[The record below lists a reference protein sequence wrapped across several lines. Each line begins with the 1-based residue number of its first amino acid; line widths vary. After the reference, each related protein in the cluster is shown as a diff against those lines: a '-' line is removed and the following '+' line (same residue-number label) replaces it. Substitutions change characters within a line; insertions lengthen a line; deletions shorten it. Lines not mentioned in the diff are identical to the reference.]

1 MKKYIKTK
9 YLILFAFFLFVPQV
23 KANTIKNID
32 MDVYIDENGDASVT
46 ETWKTNSNEGTEIYK
61 GYIINSSSS
70 ISNFTVSDDLGR
82 NYEFL
87 SDWDTSGSFSDKAYK
102 NGINY
107 TEDGIELCWG
117 ISQYGNRTY
126 TLKYN
131 ISELVK
137 QYTDNQGIYFNFLDL
152 NQTVNNVKI
161 TIHSD
166 EPFSLNNAKIWGFG
180 NNGKTRFKNG
190 NIVLTAKNLT
200 GSQYMVG
207 LVRFEHNMFNISN
220 ITSKSFDDVY
230 DSAMSDAEDIEK
242 PFGIKNI
249 FPLLVVFIIF
259 NPIIWVVILMVFINK
274 FNKKSEKLTTFLL
287 GSRKQSG
294 DLDFGLGG
302 NAITEDVN
310 YYREI
315 PCNKDLERAYWVCLK
330 YSVIP
335 EEKVKQGII
344 GAILL
349 KWIKNGYIT
358 VLKTEKGILSF
369 KDNNYAIDFTKMIN
383 ADNEIENSLLKIL
396 ITAAGPNRILEAKEF
411 KQWSKKNYSE
421 VRSWFNSIDDQ
432 VELNLE
438 REGLITLTQETTQG
452 MFGTSKTITIKNVN
466 PKLKEEAA
474 QLKGLKK
481 FLLDFSIMP
490 EREYFEVKT
499 WEEYL
504 IFAQLMGIADKVA
517 EQFSKIYPNFNQESL
532 LNSDFTTLAVIN
544 MADLGY
550 TGMVQGY
557 EIANSRSSG
566 DHDYSGSSR
575 SSGSGGS
582 SYSSG
587 GSSAEGSSGGGFR

>member
-9 YLILFAFFLFVPQV
+9 YLILFTFFLFIPQV
-23 KANTIKNID
+23 KANSIKNID
-32 MDVYIDENGDASVT
+32 MDVFVEKNGDASVT
-46 ETWKTNSNEGTEIYK
+46 ETWKTTSNEGTEIYR
-61 GYIINSSSS
+61 GYATKSYS

-87 SDWDTSGSFSDKAYK
+87 SDWDISGSFSDKAYK

-107 TEDGIELCWG
+107 NDDGIELCWG

-131 ISELVK
+131 ISNLVK
-137 QYTDNQGIYFNFLDL
+137 QYTDNQGIYFNFLSSIKAVDS
-152 NQTVNNVKI
+152 VKI

-166 EPFSLNNAKIWGFG
+166 EPFSLDNAKIWDFG
-180 NNGKTRFKNG
+180 NNGEINFKDG
-190 NIVLTAKNLT
+190 KIVLTAKNLT
-200 GSQYMVG
+200 ESQYIVG
-207 LVRFEHNMFNISN
+207 LVRFEHNIFDISN
-220 ITSKSFDDVY
+220 ITSESFDDVY
-230 DSAMSDAEDIEK
+230 DSAMSDVKDIEK
-242 PFGIKNI
+242 PFEIKDI
-249 FPLLVVFIIF
+249 FLLLVAAIFF
-259 NPIIWVVILMVFINK
+259 NPILWIVLLMIFINK
-274 FNKKSEKLTTFLL
+274 FNKKSEKLTEFIL
-287 GSRKQSG
+287 GSRKRSG
-294 DLDFGLGG
+294 DLDFGLDG
-302 NAITEDVN
+302 NVLPEDVN

-315 PCNKDLERAYWVCLK
+315 PSNKDLERAYWVCLK

-358 VLKTEKGILSF
+358 VLKMEKGILSF
-369 KDNNYAIDFTKMIN
+369 KDNNYAIDLTKITN
-383 ADNEIENSLLKIL
+383 VDNEIENGLLKIL
-396 ITAAGPNRILEAKEF
+396 ITAVGPNKILEAKEF
-411 KQWSKKNYSE
+411 KKWSKKNYSE
-421 VRSWFNSIDDQ
+421 VSSWFSSIDDQ

-438 REGLITLTQETTQG
+438 KEGLITLTQETTQG
-452 MFGTSKTITIKNVN
+452 MFGTSKNITIKNVN

-532 LNSDFTTLAVIN
+532 LNSDFATLAVIN

-557 EIANSRSSG
+557 EIANSRSSE

>member
-1 MKKYIKTK
+1 MKEYNKAK
-9 YLILFAFFLFVPQV
+9 YLILFTFFLFIPQV
-23 KANTIKNID
+23 KANSIKNID
-32 MDVYIDENGDASVT
+32 MDVFVEKNGDASVT
-46 ETWKTNSNEGTEIYK
+46 ETWKTTSNEGTEIYR
-61 GYIINSSSS
+61 GYATKSYS

-87 SDWDTSGSFSDKAYK
+87 SDWDISGSFSDKAYK

-107 TEDGIELCWG
+107 NDDGIELCWG

-131 ISELVK
+131 ISNLVK
-137 QYTDNQGIYFNFLDL
+137 QYTDNQGIYFNFLSSIKAVDS
-152 NQTVNNVKI
+152 VKI

-166 EPFSLNNAKIWGFG
+166 EPFSLDNAKIWDFG
-180 NNGKTRFKNG
+180 NNGEINFKDG
-190 NIVLTAKNLT
+190 KIVLTAKNLT
-200 GSQYMVG
+200 ESQYIVG
-207 LVRFEHNMFNISN
+207 LVRFEHNIFNISN
-220 ITSKSFDDVY
+220 ITSESFDDVY
-230 DSAMSDAEDIEK
+230 DSAMSDVKDIEK
-242 PFGIKNI
+242 PFEIKDI
-249 FPLLVVFIIF
+249 FLLLVAAIFF
-259 NPIIWVVILMVFINK
+259 NPILWIVLLMIFINK
-274 FNKKSEKLTTFLL
+274 FNKKSEKLTEFIL
-287 GSRKQSG
+287 GSRKRSG
-294 DLDFGLGG
+294 DLDFGLDG
-302 NAITEDVN
+302 NVLPEDVN

-315 PCNKDLERAYWVCLK
+315 PSNKDLERAYWVCLK
-330 YSVIP
+330 YFVIP

-358 VLKTEKGILSF
+358 VLKMEKGILSF
-369 KDNNYAIDFTKMIN
+369 KDNNYAIDLTKITN
-383 ADNEIENSLLKIL
+383 VDNEIENGLLKIL
-396 ITAAGPNRILEAKEF
+396 ITAAGPNKILEAKEF
-411 KQWSKKNYSE
+411 KKWSKKNYSE
-421 VRSWFNSIDDQ
+421 VSSWFSSIDDQ

-438 REGLITLTQETTQG
+438 KEGLITLTQETTQG
-452 MFGTSKTITIKNVN
+452 MFGTSKNITIKNVN

-532 LNSDFTTLAVIN
+532 LNSDFATLAVIN

-557 EIANSRSSG
+557 EIANSRSSE

>member
-9 YLILFAFFLFVPQV
+9 YLILFTFFLFIPQV
-23 KANTIKNID
+23 KANSIKNID
-32 MDVYIDENGDASVT
+32 MDVFVEKNGDASVT
-46 ETWKTNSNEGTEIYK
+46 ETWKTTSNEGTEIYR
-61 GYIINSSSS
+61 GYATKSYS

-87 SDWDTSGSFSDKAYK
+87 SDWDISGSFSDKAYK

-107 TEDGIELCWG
+107 NDDGIELCWG

-131 ISELVK
+131 ISNLVK
-137 QYTDNQGIYFNFLDL
+137 QYTDNQGIYFNFLSSIKAVDS
-152 NQTVNNVKI
+152 VKI

-166 EPFSLNNAKIWGFG
+166 EPFSLDNAKIWDFG
-180 NNGKTRFKNG
+180 NNGEINFKDG
-190 NIVLTAKNLT
+190 KIVLTAKNLT
-200 GSQYMVG
+200 ESQYIVG
-207 LVRFEHNMFNISN
+207 LVRFEHNIFNISN
-220 ITSKSFDDVY
+220 ITSESFDDVY
-230 DSAMSDAEDIEK
+230 DSAMSDVKDIEK
-242 PFGIKNI
+242 PFEIKDI
-249 FPLLVVFIIF
+249 FLLLVAAIFF
-259 NPIIWVVILMVFINK
+259 NPILWIVLLMIFINK
-274 FNKKSEKLTTFLL
+274 FNKKSEKLTEFIL
-287 GSRKQSG
+287 GSRKRSG
-294 DLDFGLGG
+294 DLDFGLDG
-302 NAITEDVN
+302 NVLPEDVN

-315 PCNKDLERAYWVCLK
+315 PSNKDLERAYWVCLK

-349 KWIKNGYIT
+349 KWIKNCYIT
-358 VLKTEKGILSF
+358 VLKMEKGILSF
-369 KDNNYAIDFTKMIN
+369 KDNNYAIDLTKITN
-383 ADNEIENSLLKIL
+383 VDNEIENGLLKIL
-396 ITAAGPNRILEAKEF
+396 ITAAGPNKILEAKEF
-411 KQWSKKNYSE
+411 KKWSKKNYSE
-421 VRSWFNSIDDQ
+421 VSSWFSSIDDQ

-438 REGLITLTQETTQG
+438 KEGLITLTQETTQG
-452 MFGTSKTITIKNVN
+452 MFGTSKNITIKNVN
-466 PKLKEEAA
+466 PKLKEEAI

-532 LNSDFTTLAVIN
+532 LNSDFATLAVIN

-557 EIANSRSSG
+557 EIANSRSSE

>member
-9 YLILFAFFLFVPQV
+9 YLILFTFFLFIPQV
-23 KANTIKNID
+23 KANSIKNID
-32 MDVYIDENGDASVT
+32 MDVFVEKNGDASVT
-46 ETWKTNSNEGTEIYK
+46 ETWKTTSNEGTEIYR
-61 GYIINSSSS
+61 GYATKSYS

-87 SDWDTSGSFSDKAYK
+87 SDWDISGSFSDKAYK

-107 TEDGIELCWG
+107 NDDGIELCWG

-131 ISELVK
+131 ISNLVK
-137 QYTDNQGIYFNFLDL
+137 QYTDNQGIYFNFLSSIKAVDS
-152 NQTVNNVKI
+152 VKI

-166 EPFSLNNAKIWGFG
+166 EPFSLDNAKIWDFG
-180 NNGKTRFKNG
+180 NNGEINFKDG
-190 NIVLTAKNLT
+190 KIVLTAKNLT
-200 GSQYMVG
+200 ESQYIVG
-207 LVRFEHNMFNISN
+207 LVRFEHNIFNISN
-220 ITSKSFDDVY
+220 ITSESFDDVY
-230 DSAMSDAEDIEK
+230 DSAMSDVKDIEK
-242 PFGIKNI
+242 PFEIKDI
-249 FPLLVVFIIF
+249 FLLLVAAIFF
-259 NPIIWVVILMVFINK
+259 NPILWIVLLMIFINK
-274 FNKKSEKLTTFLL
+274 FNKKSEKLTEFIL
-287 GSRKQSG
+287 GSRKRSG
-294 DLDFGLGG
+294 DLDFGLDG
-302 NAITEDVN
+302 NVLPEDVN

-315 PCNKDLERAYWVCLK
+315 PSNKDLERAYWVCLK

-358 VLKTEKGILSF
+358 VLKMEKGILSF
-369 KDNNYAIDFTKMIN
+369 KDNNYAIDLTKITN
-383 ADNEIENSLLKIL
+383 VDNEIENGLLKIL
-396 ITAAGPNRILEAKEF
+396 ITAAGPNKILEAKEF
-411 KQWSKKNYSE
+411 KKWSKKNYSE
-421 VRSWFNSIDDQ
+421 VSSWFSSIDDQ

-438 REGLITLTQETTQG
+438 KEGLITLTQETTQG
-452 MFGTSKTITIKNVN
+452 MFGTSKNITIKNVN
-466 PKLKEEAA
+466 PKLKEEAI

-504 IFAQLMGIADKVA
+504 ILAQLMGIADKVA

-532 LNSDFTTLAVIN
+532 LNSDFATLAVIN

-557 EIANSRSSG
+557 EIANSRSSE

>member
-9 YLILFAFFLFVPQV
+9 YLILFTFFLFIPQV
-23 KANTIKNID
+23 KANSIKNID
-32 MDVYIDENGDASVT
+32 MDVFVEKNGDASVT
-46 ETWKTNSNEGTEIYK
+46 ETWKTTSNEGTEIYR
-61 GYIINSSSS
+61 GYATKSYS

-87 SDWDTSGSFSDKAYK
+87 SDWDISGSFSDKAYK

-107 TEDGIELCWG
+107 NDDGIELCWG

-131 ISELVK
+131 ISNLVK
-137 QYTDNQGIYFNFLDL
+137 QYTDNQGIYFNFLSSIKAVDS
-152 NQTVNNVKI
+152 VKI

-166 EPFSLNNAKIWGFG
+166 EPFSLDNAKIWDFG
-180 NNGKTRFKNG
+180 NNGEINFKDG
-190 NIVLTAKNLT
+190 KIVLTAKNLT
-200 GSQYMVG
+200 ESQYIVG
-207 LVRFEHNMFNISN
+207 LVRFEHNIFDISN
-220 ITSKSFDDVY
+220 ITSESFDDVY
-230 DSAMSDAEDIEK
+230 DSAMSDVKDIEK
-242 PFGIKNI
+242 PFEIKDI
-249 FPLLVVFIIF
+249 FLLLVAAIFF
-259 NPIIWVVILMVFINK
+259 NPILWIVLLMIFINK
-274 FNKKSEKLTTFLL
+274 FNKKSEKLTEFIL

-294 DLDFGLGG
+294 DLDFGLDG
-302 NAITEDVN
+302 NVLPEDVN

-315 PCNKDLERAYWVCLK
+315 PSNKDLERAYWVCLK

-358 VLKTEKGILSF
+358 VLKMEKGILSF
-369 KDNNYAIDFTKMIN
+369 KDNNYAIDLTKITN
-383 ADNEIENSLLKIL
+383 VDNEIENGLLKIL
-396 ITAAGPNRILEAKEF
+396 ITAAGPNKILEAKEF
-411 KQWSKKNYSE
+411 KKWSKKNYSE
-421 VRSWFNSIDDQ
+421 VSSWFSSIDDQ

-438 REGLITLTQETTQG
+438 KEGLITLTQETTQG
-452 MFGTSKTITIKNVN
+452 MFGTSKNITIKNVN

-532 LNSDFTTLAVIN
+532 LNSDFATLAVIN

-557 EIANSRSSG
+557 EIANSRSSE

>member
-1 MKKYIKTK
+1 MKEYNKAK
-9 YLILFAFFLFVPQV
+9 YLILFTFFLFIPQV
-23 KANTIKNID
+23 KANSIKNIN
-32 MDVYIDENGDASVT
+32 MDVFVEKNGDASVT
-46 ETWKTNSNEGTEIYK
+46 ETWKTTSNEGTEIYR
-61 GYIINSSSS
+61 GYAAKSYS

-87 SDWDTSGSFSDKAYK
+87 SDWDISGSFSDKAYK

-107 TEDGIELCWG
+107 NDDGIELCWG

-131 ISELVK
+131 ISNLVK
-137 QYTDNQGIYFNFLDL
+137 QYTDNQGIYFNFLSSIKAVDS
-152 NQTVNNVKI
+152 VKI

-166 EPFSLNNAKIWGFG
+166 EPFSLDNAKIWDFG
-180 NNGKTRFKNG
+180 NNGEINFKDG
-190 NIVLTAKNLT
+190 KIVLTAKNLT
-200 GSQYMVG
+200 ESQYIVG
-207 LVRFEHNMFNISN
+207 LVRFEHNIFNISN
-220 ITSKSFDDVY
+220 ITSESFDDVY
-230 DSAMSDAEDIEK
+230 DSAMSDVKDIEK
-242 PFGIKNI
+242 PFEIKDI
-249 FPLLVVFIIF
+249 FLLLVAAIFF
-259 NPIIWVVILMVFINK
+259 NPILWIVLLMIFINK
-274 FNKKSEKLTTFLL
+274 FNKKSEKLTEFIL
-287 GSRKQSG
+287 GSRKRSG
-294 DLDFGLGG
+294 DLDFGLDG
-302 NAITEDVN
+302 NVLPEDVN

-315 PCNKDLERAYWVCLK
+315 PSNKDLERAYWVCLK

-358 VLKTEKGILSF
+358 VLKMEKGILSF
-369 KDNNYAIDFTKMIN
+369 KDNNYAIDLTKITN
-383 ADNEIENSLLKIL
+383 VDNEIENGLLKIL
-396 ITAAGPNRILEAKEF
+396 ITAAGPNKILEAKEF
-411 KQWSKKNYSE
+411 KKWSKKNYSE
-421 VRSWFNSIDDQ
+421 VSSWFSSIDDQ

-438 REGLITLTQETTQG
+438 KEGLITLTQETTQG
-452 MFGTSKTITIKNVN
+452 MFGTSKNITIKNVN

-544 MADLGY
+544 MADFGY
-550 TGMVQGY
+550 AGMVRGY
-557 EIANSRSSG
+557 EIANSRSSE

>member
-1 MKKYIKTK
+1 MKEYNKAK
-9 YLILFAFFLFVPQV
+9 YLILFTFFLFIPQV
-23 KANTIKNID
+23 KANSIKNID
-32 MDVYIDENGDASVT
+32 MDVFVEKNGDASVT
-46 ETWKTNSNEGTEIYK
+46 ETWKTTSNEGTEIYR
-61 GYIINSSSS
+61 GYATKSYS

-87 SDWDTSGSFSDKAYK
+87 SDWDISGSFSDKAYK

-107 TEDGIELCWG
+107 NDDGIELCWG

-131 ISELVK
+131 ISNLVK
-137 QYTDNQGIYFNFLDL
+137 QYTDNQGIYFNFLSSIKAVDS
-152 NQTVNNVKI
+152 VKI

-166 EPFSLNNAKIWGFG
+166 EPFSLDNAKIWDFG
-180 NNGKTRFKNG
+180 NNGEINFKDG
-190 NIVLTAKNLT
+190 KIVLTAKNLT
-200 GSQYMVG
+200 ESQYIVG
-207 LVRFEHNMFNISN
+207 LVRFEHNIFNISN
-220 ITSKSFDDVY
+220 ITSESFDDVY
-230 DSAMSDAEDIEK
+230 DSAMSDVKDIEK
-242 PFGIKNI
+242 PFEIKDI
-249 FPLLVVFIIF
+249 FLLLVAAIFF
-259 NPIIWVVILMVFINK
+259 NPILWIVLLMIFINK
-274 FNKKSEKLTTFLL
+274 FNKKSEKLTEFIL
-287 GSRKQSG
+287 GSRKRSG
-294 DLDFGLGG
+294 DLDFGLDG
-302 NAITEDVN
+302 NVLPEDVN

-315 PCNKDLERAYWVCLK
+315 PSNKDLERAYWVCLK

-358 VLKTEKGILSF
+358 VLKMEKGILSF
-369 KDNNYAIDFTKMIN
+369 KDNNYAIDLTKITN
-383 ADNEIENSLLKIL
+383 VDNEIENGLLKIL
-396 ITAAGPNRILEAKEF
+396 ITAAGPNKILEAKEF
-411 KQWSKKNYSE
+411 KKWSKKNYSE
-421 VRSWFNSIDDQ
+421 VSSWFSSIDDQ

-438 REGLITLTQETTQG
+438 KEGLITLTQETTQG
-452 MFGTSKTITIKNVN
+452 MFGTSKNITIKNVN

-504 IFAQLMGIADKVA
+504 ILAQLMGIADKVA

-532 LNSDFTTLAVIN
+532 LNSDFATLAVIN

-557 EIANSRSSG
+557 EIANSRSSE

>member
-9 YLILFAFFLFVPQV
+9 YLILFTFFLFIPQV
-23 KANTIKNID
+23 KANSIKNID
-32 MDVYIDENGDASVT
+32 MDVFVEKNGDASVT
-46 ETWKTNSNEGTEIYK
+46 ETWKTTSNEGTEIYR
-61 GYIINSSSS
+61 GYATKSYS

-87 SDWDTSGSFSDKAYK
+87 SDWDISGSFSDKAYK

-107 TEDGIELCWG
+107 NDDGIELCWG

-131 ISELVK
+131 ISNLVK
-137 QYTDNQGIYFNFLDL
+137 QYTDNQGIYFNFLSSIKAVDS
-152 NQTVNNVKI
+152 VKI

-166 EPFSLNNAKIWGFG
+166 EPFSLDNAKIWDFG
-180 NNGKTRFKNG
+180 NNGEINFKDG
-190 NIVLTAKNLT
+190 KIVLTAKNLT
-200 GSQYMVG
+200 ESQYIVG
-207 LVRFEHNMFNISN
+207 LVRFEHNIFNISN
-220 ITSKSFDDVY
+220 ITSESFDDVY
-230 DSAMSDAEDIEK
+230 DSAMSDVKDIEK
-242 PFGIKNI
+242 PFEIKDI
-249 FPLLVVFIIF
+249 FLLLVAAIFF
-259 NPIIWVVILMVFINK
+259 NPILWIVLLMIFINK
-274 FNKKSEKLTTFLL
+274 FNKKSEKLTEFIL
-287 GSRKQSG
+287 GSRKRSG
-294 DLDFGLGG
+294 DLDFGLDG
-302 NAITEDVN
+302 NVLPEDVN

-315 PCNKDLERAYWVCLK
+315 PSNKDLERAYWVCLK
-330 YSVIP
+330 YSVIH

-358 VLKTEKGILSF
+358 VLKMEKGILSF
-369 KDNNYAIDFTKMIN
+369 KDNNYAIDLTKITN
-383 ADNEIENSLLKIL
+383 VDNEIENGLLKIL
-396 ITAAGPNRILEAKEF
+396 ITAAGPNKILEAKEF
-411 KQWSKKNYSE
+411 KKWSKKNYSE
-421 VRSWFNSIDDQ
+421 VSSWFSSIDDQ

-438 REGLITLTQETTQG
+438 KEGLITLTQETTQG
-452 MFGTSKTITIKNVN
+452 MFGTSKNITIKNVN
-466 PKLKEEAA
+466 PKLKEEAI

-504 IFAQLMGIADKVA
+504 ILAQLMGIADKVA

-532 LNSDFTTLAVIN
+532 LNSDFATSAAIN
-544 MADLGY
+544 IADFGY
-550 TGMVQGY
+550 AGMVRGY
-557 EIANSRSSG
+557 EIANSRSSE

>member
-9 YLILFAFFLFVPQV
+9 YLILFTFFLFIPQV
-23 KANTIKNID
+23 KANSIKNID
-32 MDVYIDENGDASVT
+32 MDVFVEKNGDASVT
-46 ETWKTNSNEGTEIYK
+46 ETWKTTSNEGTEIYR
-61 GYIINSSSS
+61 GYATKSYS

-87 SDWDTSGSFSDKAYK
+87 SDWDISGSFSDKAYK

-107 TEDGIELCWG
+107 NDDGIELCWG

-131 ISELVK
+131 ISNLVK
-137 QYTDNQGIYFNFLDL
+137 QYTDNQGIYFNFLSSIKAVDS
-152 NQTVNNVKI
+152 VKI

-166 EPFSLNNAKIWGFG
+166 EPFSLDNAKIWDFG
-180 NNGKTRFKNG
+180 NNGEINFKDG
-190 NIVLTAKNLT
+190 KIVLTAKNLT
-200 GSQYMVG
+200 ESQYIVG
-207 LVRFEHNMFNISN
+207 LVRFEHNIFNISN
-220 ITSKSFDDVY
+220 ITSESFDDVY
-230 DSAMSDAEDIEK
+230 DSAMSDVKDIEK
-242 PFGIKNI
+242 PFEIKDI
-249 FPLLVVFIIF
+249 FLLLVAAIFF
-259 NPIIWVVILMVFINK
+259 NPILWIVLLMIFINK
-274 FNKKSEKLTTFLL
+274 FNKKSEKLTEFIL
-287 GSRKQSG
+287 GSRKRSG
-294 DLDFGLGG
+294 DLDFGLDG
-302 NAITEDVN
+302 NVLPEDVN

-315 PCNKDLERAYWVCLK
+315 PSNKDLERAYWVCLK

-358 VLKTEKGILSF
+358 VLKMEKGILSF
-369 KDNNYAIDFTKMIN
+369 KDNNYAIDLTKITN
-383 ADNEIENSLLKIL
+383 VDNEIENGLLKIL
-396 ITAAGPNRILEAKEF
+396 ITAAGPNKILEAKEF
-411 KQWSKKNYSE
+411 KKWSKKNYSE
-421 VRSWFNSIDDQ
+421 VSSWFSSIDDQ

-438 REGLITLTQETTQG
+438 KEGLITLTQETTQG
-452 MFGTSKTITIKNVN
+452 MFGTSKNITIKNVN

-532 LNSDFTTLAVIN
+532 LNSDFATLAVIN

-557 EIANSRSSG
+557 EIANSRSSE

>member
-1 MKKYIKTK
+1 MKEYNKAK
-9 YLILFAFFLFVPQV
+9 YLILFTFFLFIPQV
-23 KANTIKNID
+23 KANSIKNIN
-32 MDVYIDENGDASVT
+32 MDVFVEKNGDASVT
-46 ETWKTNSNEGTEIYK
+46 ETWKTTSNEGTEIYR
-61 GYIINSSSS
+61 GYAAKSYS

-87 SDWDTSGSFSDKAYK
+87 SDWDISGSFSDKAYK

-107 TEDGIELCWG
+107 NDDGIELCWG

-131 ISELVK
+131 ISNLVK
-137 QYTDNQGIYFNFLDL
+137 QYTDNQGIYFNFLSSIKAVDS
-152 NQTVNNVKI
+152 VKI

-166 EPFSLNNAKIWGFG
+166 EPFSLDNAKIWDFG
-180 NNGKTRFKNG
+180 NNGEINFKDG
-190 NIVLTAKNLT
+190 KIVLTAKNLT
-200 GSQYMVG
+200 ESQYIVG
-207 LVRFEHNMFNISN
+207 LVRFEHNIFNISN
-220 ITSKSFDDVY
+220 ITSESFDDVY
-230 DSAMSDAEDIEK
+230 DSAMSDVKDIEK
-242 PFGIKNI
+242 PFEIKDI
-249 FPLLVVFIIF
+249 FLLLVAAIFF
-259 NPIIWVVILMVFINK
+259 NPILWIVLLMIFINK
-274 FNKKSEKLTTFLL
+274 FNKKSEKLTEFIL
-287 GSRKQSG
+287 GSRKRSG
-294 DLDFGLGG
+294 DLDFGLDG
-302 NAITEDVN
+302 NVLPEDVN

-315 PCNKDLERAYWVCLK
+315 PSNKDLERAYWVCLK

-358 VLKTEKGILSF
+358 VLKMEKGILSF
-369 KDNNYAIDFTKMIN
+369 KDNNYAIDLTKITN
-383 ADNEIENSLLKIL
+383 VDNEIENGLLKIL
-396 ITAAGPNRILEAKEF
+396 ITAAGPNKILEAKEF
-411 KQWSKKNYSE
+411 KKWSKKNYSE
-421 VRSWFNSIDDQ
+421 VSSWFSSIDDQ

-438 REGLITLTQETTQG
+438 KEGLITLTQETTQG
-452 MFGTSKTITIKNVN
+452 MFGTSKNITIKNVN

-532 LNSDFTTLAVIN
+532 LNSDFATLAVIN

-557 EIANSRSSG
+557 EIANSRSSE

>member
-1 MKKYIKTK
+1 MKEYIKTK
-9 YLILFAFFLFVPQV
+9 YLILFTFFLFIPQV
-23 KANTIKNID
+23 KANSIKNID
-32 MDVYIDENGDASVT
+32 MDVFVEKNGDASVT
-46 ETWKTNSNEGTEIYK
+46 ETWKTTSNEGTEIYR
-61 GYIINSSSS
+61 GYAAKSYS

-87 SDWDTSGSFSDKAYK
+87 SDWDTSGSFNDKAYK

-107 TEDGIELCWG
+107 TDDGIELCWG

-131 ISELVK
+131 ISNLVK
-137 QYTDNQGIYFNFLDL
+137 QYTDNQGIYFNFLSSIKAVDS
-152 NQTVNNVKI
+152 VKI

-166 EPFSLNNAKIWGFG
+166 EPFSLDNAKIWDFG
-180 NNGKTRFKNG
+180 NNGEINFKDG
-190 NIVLTAKNLT
+190 KIVLTAKNLT
-200 GSQYMVG
+200 ESQYIVG
-207 LVRFEHNMFNISN
+207 LVRFEHNIFDISN
-220 ITSKSFDDVY
+220 ITSESFDDVY
-230 DSAMSDAEDIEK
+230 DSAMSDVKDIEK
-242 PFGIKNI
+242 PFEIKDI
-249 FPLLVVFIIF
+249 FLLLVAAIFF
-259 NPIIWVVILMVFINK
+259 NPILWIVLLMIFINK
-274 FNKKSEKLTTFLL
+274 FNKKSEKLTEFIL
-287 GSRKQSG
+287 GSRKRSG
-294 DLDFGLGG
+294 DLDFGLDG
-302 NAITEDVN
+302 NVLPEDVN

-315 PCNKDLERAYWVCLK
+315 PSNKDLERAYWVCLK

-358 VLKTEKGILSF
+358 VLKMEKGILSF
-369 KDNNYAIDFTKMIN
+369 KDNNYAIDLTKITN
-383 ADNEIENSLLKIL
+383 VDNEIENGLLKIL
-396 ITAAGPNRILEAKEF
+396 ITAAGPNKILEAKEF
-411 KQWSKKNYSE
+411 KKWSKKNYSE
-421 VRSWFNSIDDQ
+421 VSSWFSSIDDQ

-438 REGLITLTQETTQG
+438 KEGLITLTQETTQG
-452 MFGTSKTITIKNVN
+452 MFGTSKNITIKNVN
-466 PKLKEEAA
+466 PKLKEEAI

-544 MADLGY
+544 MADFGY
-550 TGMVQGY
+550 AGMVRGY
-557 EIANSRSSG
+557 EIANSRSSE

>member
-9 YLILFAFFLFVPQV
+9 YLILFTFFLFIPQV
-23 KANTIKNID
+23 KANSIKNID
-32 MDVYIDENGDASVT
+32 MDVFVEKNGDASVT
-46 ETWKTNSNEGTEIYK
+46 ETWKTTSNEGTEIYR
-61 GYIINSSSS
+61 GYATKSYS

-87 SDWDTSGSFSDKAYK
+87 SDWDTFGSFSDKAYK

-107 TEDGIELCWG
+107 NDDGIELCWG

-131 ISELVK
+131 ISNLVK
-137 QYTDNQGIYFNFLDL
+137 QYTDNQGIYFNFLSSIKAVDS
-152 NQTVNNVKI
+152 VKI

-166 EPFSLNNAKIWGFG
+166 EPFSLDNAKIWDFG
-180 NNGKTRFKNG
+180 NNGEINFKDG
-190 NIVLTAKNLT
+190 KIVLTAKNLT
-200 GSQYMVG
+200 ESQYIVG
-207 LVRFEHNMFNISN
+207 LVRFEHNIFNISN
-220 ITSKSFDDVY
+220 ITSESFDDVY
-230 DSAMSDAEDIEK
+230 DSAMSDVKDIEK
-242 PFGIKNI
+242 PFEIKDI
-249 FPLLVVFIIF
+249 FLLLVAAIFF
-259 NPIIWVVILMVFINK
+259 NPILWIVLLMIFINK
-274 FNKKSEKLTTFLL
+274 FNKKSEKLTEFIL
-287 GSRKQSG
+287 GSRKRSG
-294 DLDFGLGG
+294 DLDFGLDG
-302 NAITEDVN
+302 NVLPEDVN

-315 PCNKDLERAYWVCLK
+315 PSNKDLERAYWVCLK

-358 VLKTEKGILSF
+358 VLKMEKGILSF
-369 KDNNYAIDFTKMIN
+369 KDNNYAIDLTKITN
-383 ADNEIENSLLKIL
+383 VDNEIENGLLKIL
-396 ITAAGPNRILEAKEF
+396 ITAAGPNKILEAKEF
-411 KQWSKKNYSE
+411 KKWSKKNYSE
-421 VRSWFNSIDDQ
+421 VSSWFSSIDDQ

-438 REGLITLTQETTQG
+438 KEGLITLTQETTQG
-452 MFGTSKTITIKNVN
+452 MFGTSKNITIKNVN

-504 IFAQLMGIADKVA
+504 ILAQLMGIADKVA
-517 EQFSKIYPNFNQESL
+517 EQFSKIYPNFNHESL

>member
-1 MKKYIKTK
+1 MKEYNKAK
-9 YLILFAFFLFVPQV
+9 YLILFTFFLFIPQV
-23 KANTIKNID
+23 KANSIKNID
-32 MDVYIDENGDASVT
+32 MDVFVEKNGDASVT
-46 ETWKTNSNEGTEIYK
+46 ETWKTTSNEGTEIYR
-61 GYIINSSSS
+61 GYATKSYS

-87 SDWDTSGSFSDKAYK
+87 SDWDISGSFSDKAYK

-107 TEDGIELCWG
+107 NDDGIELCWG

-131 ISELVK
+131 ISNLVK
-137 QYTDNQGIYFNFLDL
+137 QYTDNQGIYFNFLSSIKAVDS
-152 NQTVNNVKI
+152 VKI

-166 EPFSLNNAKIWGFG
+166 EPFSLDNAKIWDFG
-180 NNGKTRFKNG
+180 NNGEINFKDG
-190 NIVLTAKNLT
+190 KIVLTAKNLT
-200 GSQYMVG
+200 ESQYIVG
-207 LVRFEHNMFNISN
+207 LVRFEHNIFNISN
-220 ITSKSFDDVY
+220 ITSESFDDVY
-230 DSAMSDAEDIEK
+230 DSAMSDVKDIEK
-242 PFGIKNI
+242 PFEIKDI
-249 FPLLVVFIIF
+249 FLLLVAAIFF
-259 NPIIWVVILMVFINK
+259 NPILWIVLLMIFINK
-274 FNKKSEKLTTFLL
+274 FNKKSEKLTEFIL
-287 GSRKQSG
+287 GSRKRSG
-294 DLDFGLGG
+294 DLDFGLDG
-302 NAITEDVN
+302 NVLPEDVN

-315 PCNKDLERAYWVCLK
+315 PSNKDLERAYWVCLK

-358 VLKTEKGILSF
+358 VLKMEKGILSF
-369 KDNNYAIDFTKMIN
+369 KDNNYAIDLTKITN
-383 ADNEIENSLLKIL
+383 VDNEIENGLLKIL
-396 ITAAGPNRILEAKEF
+396 ITAAGPNKILEAKEF
-411 KQWSKKNYSE
+411 KKWSKKNYSE
-421 VRSWFNSIDDQ
+421 VSSWFSSIDDQ

-438 REGLITLTQETTQG
+438 KEGLITLTQETTQG
-452 MFGTSKTITIKNVN
+452 MFGTSKNITIKNVN

-532 LNSDFTTLAVIN
+532 LNSDFATLAVIN

-557 EIANSRSSG
+557 EIANSRSSE

>member
-1 MKKYIKTK
+1 MKEYNKAK
-9 YLILFAFFLFVPQV
+9 YLILFTFFLFIPQV
-23 KANTIKNID
+23 KANSIKNID
-32 MDVYIDENGDASVT
+32 MDVFVEKNGDASVT
-46 ETWKTNSNEGTEIYK
+46 ETWKTTSNEGTEIYR
-61 GYIINSSSS
+61 GYATKSYS

-87 SDWDTSGSFSDKAYK
+87 SDWDISGSFSDKAYK

-107 TEDGIELCWG
+107 NDDGIELCWG

-131 ISELVK
+131 ISNLVK
-137 QYTDNQGIYFNFLDL
+137 QYTDNQGIYFNFLSSIKAVDS
-152 NQTVNNVKI
+152 VKI

-166 EPFSLNNAKIWGFG
+166 EPFSLDNAKIWDFG
-180 NNGKTRFKNG
+180 NNGEINFKDG
-190 NIVLTAKNLT
+190 KIVLTAKNLT
-200 GSQYMVG
+200 ESQYIVG
-207 LVRFEHNMFNISN
+207 LVRFEHNIFNISN
-220 ITSKSFDDVY
+220 ITSESFDDVY
-230 DSAMSDAEDIEK
+230 DSAMSDVKDIEK
-242 PFGIKNI
+242 PFEIKDI
-249 FPLLVVFIIF
+249 FLLLVAAIFF
-259 NPIIWVVILMVFINK
+259 NPILWIVLLMIFINK
-274 FNKKSEKLTTFLL
+274 FNKKSEKLTEFIL
-287 GSRKQSG
+287 GSRKRSG
-294 DLDFGLGG
+294 DLDFGLDG
-302 NAITEDVN
+302 NVLPEDVN

-315 PCNKDLERAYWVCLK
+315 PSNKDLERAYWVCLK

-358 VLKTEKGILSF
+358 VLKMEKGILSF
-369 KDNNYAIDFTKMIN
+369 KDNNYAIDLTKITN

-396 ITAAGPNRILEAKEF
+396 ITASGPNRILEAKEF

-438 REGLITLTQETTQG
+438 KEGLITLTQETTQG
-452 MFGTSKTITIKNVN
+452 MFGTSKNITIKNVN

-544 MADLGY
+544 MADFGY

-557 EIANSRSSG
+557 EIANSRSSE

>member
-1 MKKYIKTK
+1 MKEYNKAK
-9 YLILFAFFLFVPQV
+9 YLILFTFFLFIPQV
-23 KANTIKNID
+23 KANSIKNID
-32 MDVYIDENGDASVT
+32 MDVFVDKNGDASVT
-46 ETWKTNSNEGTEIYK
+46 ETWKTTSNEGTEIYR
-61 GYIINSSSS
+61 GYATKSYS

-87 SDWDTSGSFSDKAYK
+87 SDWDISGSFSDKAYK

-107 TEDGIELCWG
+107 NDDGIELCWG

-131 ISELVK
+131 ISNLVK
-137 QYTDNQGIYFNFLDL
+137 QYTDNQGIYFNFLSSIKAVDS
-152 NQTVNNVKI
+152 VKI

-166 EPFSLNNAKIWGFG
+166 EPFSLDNAKIWDFG
-180 NNGKTRFKNG
+180 NNGEINFKDG
-190 NIVLTAKNLT
+190 KIVLTAKNLT
-200 GSQYMVG
+200 ESQYIVG
-207 LVRFEHNMFNISN
+207 LVRFEHNIFDISN
-220 ITSKSFDDVY
+220 ITSESFDDVY
-230 DSAMSDAEDIEK
+230 DSAMSDVKDIEK
-242 PFGIKNI
+242 PFEIKDI
-249 FPLLVVFIIF
+249 FLLLVAAIFF
-259 NPIIWVVILMVFINK
+259 NPILWIVLLMIFINK
-274 FNKKSEKLTTFLL
+274 FNKKSEKLTEFIL

-294 DLDFGLGG
+294 DLDFGLDG
-302 NAITEDVN
+302 NVLPEDVN

-315 PCNKDLERAYWVCLK
+315 PSNKDLERAYWVCLK

-358 VLKTEKGILSF
+358 VLKMEKGILSF
-369 KDNNYAIDFTKMIN
+369 KDNNYAIDLTKITN
-383 ADNEIENSLLKIL
+383 VDNEIENGLLKIL
-396 ITAAGPNRILEAKEF
+396 ITAAGPNKILEAKEF
-411 KQWSKKNYSE
+411 KKWSKKNYSE
-421 VRSWFNSIDDQ
+421 VSSWFSSIDDQ

-438 REGLITLTQETTQG
+438 KEGLITLTQETTQG
-452 MFGTSKTITIKNVN
+452 MFGTSKNITIKNVN
-466 PKLKEEAA
+466 PKLKEEAI

-532 LNSDFTTLAVIN
+532 LNSDFATLAVIN

-557 EIANSRSSG
+557 EIANSRSSE

>member
-9 YLILFAFFLFVPQV
+9 YLILFTFFLFIPQV
-23 KANTIKNID
+23 KANSIKNID
-32 MDVYIDENGDASVT
+32 MDVFVEKNGDASVT
-46 ETWKTNSNEGTEIYK
+46 ETWKATSNEGTEIYR
-61 GYIINSSSS
+61 GYATKSYS

-87 SDWDTSGSFSDKAYK
+87 SDWDISGSFSDKAYK

-107 TEDGIELCWG
+107 NDDGIELCWG

-131 ISELVK
+131 ISNLVK
-137 QYTDNQGIYFNFLDL
+137 QYTDNQGIYFNFLSSIKAVDS
-152 NQTVNNVKI
+152 VKI

-166 EPFSLNNAKIWGFG
+166 EPFSLDNAKIWDFG
-180 NNGKTRFKNG
+180 NNGEINFKDG
-190 NIVLTAKNLT
+190 KIVLTAKNLT
-200 GSQYMVG
+200 ESQYIVG
-207 LVRFEHNMFNISN
+207 LVRFEHNIFNISN
-220 ITSKSFDDVY
+220 ITSESFDDVY
-230 DSAMSDAEDIEK
+230 DSAMSDVKDIEK
-242 PFGIKNI
+242 PFEIKDI
-249 FPLLVVFIIF
+249 FLLLVAAIFF
-259 NPIIWVVILMVFINK
+259 NPILWIVLLMIFINK
-274 FNKKSEKLTTFLL
+274 FNKKSEKLTEFIL
-287 GSRKQSG
+287 GSRKRSG
-294 DLDFGLGG
+294 DLDFGLDG
-302 NAITEDVN
+302 NVLPEDVN

-315 PCNKDLERAYWVCLK
+315 PSNKDLERAYWVCLK

-358 VLKTEKGILSF
+358 VLKMEKGILSF
-369 KDNNYAIDFTKMIN
+369 KDNNYAIDLTKITN
-383 ADNEIENSLLKIL
+383 VDNEIENGLLKIL
-396 ITAAGPNRILEAKEF
+396 ITAAGPNKILEAKEF
-411 KQWSKKNYSE
+411 KKWSKKNYSE
-421 VRSWFNSIDDQ
+421 VSSWFSSIDDQ

-438 REGLITLTQETTQG
+438 KEGLITLTQETTQG
-452 MFGTSKTITIKNVN
+452 MFGTSKNITIKNVN
-466 PKLKEEAA
+466 PKLKEEAI

-504 IFAQLMGIADKVA
+504 ILAQLMGIADKVA

-532 LNSDFTTLAVIN
+532 LNSDFATSAAIN
-544 MADLGY
+544 IADFGY
-550 TGMVQGY
+550 AGMVRGY
-557 EIANSRSSG
+557 EIANSRSSE

>member
-9 YLILFAFFLFVPQV
+9 YLILFTFFLFIPQV
-23 KANTIKNID
+23 KANSIKNID
-32 MDVYIDENGDASVT
+32 MDVFVEKNGDASVT
-46 ETWKTNSNEGTEIYK
+46 ETWKTTSNEGTEIYR
-61 GYIINSSSS
+61 GYATKSYS

-87 SDWDTSGSFSDKAYK
+87 SDWDISGSFSDKAYK

-107 TEDGIELCWG
+107 NDDGIELCWG

-131 ISELVK
+131 ISNLVK
-137 QYTDNQGIYFNFLDL
+137 QYTDNQGIYFNFLSSIKAVDS
-152 NQTVNNVKI
+152 VKI

-166 EPFSLNNAKIWGFG
+166 EPFSLDNAKIWDFG
-180 NNGKTRFKNG
+180 NNGEINFKDG
-190 NIVLTAKNLT
+190 KIVLTAKNLT
-200 GSQYMVG
+200 ESQYIVG
-207 LVRFEHNMFNISN
+207 LVRFEHNIFDISN
-220 ITSKSFDDVY
+220 ITSESFDDVY
-230 DSAMSDAEDIEK
+230 DSAMSDVKDIEK
-242 PFGIKNI
+242 PFEIKDI
-249 FPLLVVFIIF
+249 FLLLVAAIFF
-259 NPIIWVVILMVFINK
+259 NPILWIVLLMIFINK
-274 FNKKSEKLTTFLL
+274 FNKKSEKLTEFIL
-287 GSRKQSG
+287 GSRKRSG
-294 DLDFGLGG
+294 DLDFGLDG
-302 NAITEDVN
+302 NVLPEDVN

-315 PCNKDLERAYWVCLK
+315 PSNKDLERAYWVCLK
-330 YSVIP
+330 YSAIP

-358 VLKTEKGILSF
+358 VLKMEKGILSF
-369 KDNNYAIDFTKMIN
+369 KDNNYAIDLTKITN
-383 ADNEIENSLLKIL
+383 VDNEIENGLLKIL
-396 ITAAGPNRILEAKEF
+396 ITAAGPNKILEAKEF
-411 KQWSKKNYSE
+411 KKWSKKNYSE
-421 VRSWFNSIDDQ
+421 VSSWFSSIDDQ

-438 REGLITLTQETTQG
+438 KEGLITLTQETTQG
-452 MFGTSKTITIKNVN
+452 MFGTSKNITIKNVN
-466 PKLKEEAA
+466 PKLKEEAI

-532 LNSDFTTLAVIN
+532 LNSDFATLAVIN

-557 EIANSRSSG
+557 EIANSRSSE

>member
-9 YLILFAFFLFVPQV
+9 YLILFTFFLFIPQV
-23 KANTIKNID
+23 KANSIKNID
-32 MDVYIDENGDASVT
+32 MDVFVEKNGDASVT
-46 ETWKTNSNEGTEIYK
+46 ETWKTTSNEGTEIYR
-61 GYIINSSSS
+61 GYATKSYS

-87 SDWDTSGSFSDKAYK
+87 SDWDISGSFSDKAYK

-107 TEDGIELCWG
+107 NDDGIELCWG

-131 ISELVK
+131 ISNLVK
-137 QYTDNQGIYFNFLDL
+137 QYTDNQGIYFNFLSSIKAVDS
-152 NQTVNNVKI
+152 VKI

-166 EPFSLNNAKIWGFG
+166 EPFSLDNAKIWDFG
-180 NNGKTRFKNG
+180 NNGEINFKDG
-190 NIVLTAKNLT
+190 KIVLTAKNLT
-200 GSQYMVG
+200 ESQYIVG
-207 LVRFEHNMFNISN
+207 LVRFEHNIFNISN
-220 ITSKSFDDVY
+220 ITSESFDDVY
-230 DSAMSDAEDIEK
+230 DSAMSDVKDIEK
-242 PFGIKNI
+242 PFEIKDI
-249 FPLLVVFIIF
+249 FLLLVAAIFF
-259 NPIIWVVILMVFINK
+259 NPILWIVLLMIFINK
-274 FNKKSEKLTTFLL
+274 FNKKSEKLTEFIL
-287 GSRKQSG
+287 GSRKRSG
-294 DLDFGLGG
+294 DLDFGLDG
-302 NAITEDVN
+302 NVLPEDVN

-315 PCNKDLERAYWVCLK
+315 PSNKDLERAYWVCLK

-358 VLKTEKGILSF
+358 VLKMEKGILSF
-369 KDNNYAIDFTKMIN
+369 KDNNYAIDLTKITN
-383 ADNEIENSLLKIL
+383 VDNEIENGLLKIL
-396 ITAAGPNRILEAKEF
+396 ITAAGPNKILEAKEF
-411 KQWSKKNYSE
+411 KKWSKKNYSE
-421 VRSWFNSIDDQ
+421 VSSWFSSIDDQ

-438 REGLITLTQETTQG
+438 KEGLITLTQETTQG
-452 MFGTSKTITIKNVN
+452 MFGTSKNITIKNVN
-466 PKLKEEAA
+466 PKLKEEAI

-532 LNSDFTTLAVIN
+532 LNSDFATLAVIN
-544 MADLGY
+544 MADFGY
-550 TGMVQGY
+550 AGMVQGY
-557 EIANSRSSG
+557 EIANSRSSE

>member
-9 YLILFAFFLFVPQV
+9 YLILFTFFLFIPQV
-23 KANTIKNID
+23 KANSIKNID
-32 MDVYIDENGDASVT
+32 MDVFVEKNGDASVT
-46 ETWKTNSNEGTEIYK
+46 ETWKTTSNEGTEIYR
-61 GYIINSSSS
+61 GYATKSYS

-87 SDWDTSGSFSDKAYK
+87 SDWDISGSFNDKAYK

-107 TEDGIELCWG
+107 TDDGIELCWG

-131 ISELVK
+131 ISNLVK
-137 QYTDNQGIYFNFLDL
+137 QYTDNQGIYFNFLSSIKAVDS
-152 NQTVNNVKI
+152 VKI

-166 EPFSLNNAKIWGFG
+166 EPFSLDNAKIWDFG
-180 NNGKTRFKNG
+180 NNGEINFKDG
-190 NIVLTAKNLT
+190 KIVLTAKNLT
-200 GSQYMVG
+200 ESQYIVG
-207 LVRFEHNMFNISN
+207 LVRFEHNIFNISN
-220 ITSKSFDDVY
+220 ITSESFDDVY
-230 DSAMSDAEDIEK
+230 DSAMSDVKDIEK
-242 PFGIKNI
+242 PFEIKDI
-249 FPLLVVFIIF
+249 FLLLVAAIFF
-259 NPIIWVVILMVFINK
+259 NPILWIVLLMIFINK
-274 FNKKSEKLTTFLL
+274 FNKKSEKLTEFIL
-287 GSRKQSG
+287 GSRKRSG
-294 DLDFGLGG
+294 DLDFGLDG
-302 NAITEDVN
+302 NVLPEDVN

-315 PCNKDLERAYWVCLK
+315 PSNKDLERAYWVCLK

-358 VLKTEKGILSF
+358 VLKMEKGILSF
-369 KDNNYAIDFTKMIN
+369 KDNNYAIDLTKITN
-383 ADNEIENSLLKIL
+383 VDNEIENGLLKIL
-396 ITAAGPNRILEAKEF
+396 ITAAGPNKILEAKEF
-411 KQWSKKNYSE
+411 KKWSKKNYSE
-421 VRSWFNSIDDQ
+421 VSSWFSSIDDQ

-438 REGLITLTQETTQG
+438 KEGLITLTQETTQG
-452 MFGTSKTITIKNVN
+452 MFGTSKNITIKNVN

-532 LNSDFTTLAVIN
+532 LNSDFATLAVIN

-557 EIANSRSSG
+557 EIANSRSSE

>member
-1 MKKYIKTK
+1 MKEYNKAK
-9 YLILFAFFLFVPQV
+9 YLILFTFFLFIPQV
-23 KANTIKNID
+23 KANSIKNID
-32 MDVYIDENGDASVT
+32 MDVFVEKNGDASVT
-46 ETWKTNSNEGTEIYK
+46 ETWKTTSNEGTEIYR
-61 GYIINSSSS
+61 GYATKSYS

-87 SDWDTSGSFSDKAYK
+87 SDWDISGSFSDKAYK

-107 TEDGIELCWG
+107 NDDGIELCWG

-131 ISELVK
+131 ISNLVK
-137 QYTDNQGIYFNFLDL
+137 QYTDNQGIYFNFLSSIKAVDS
-152 NQTVNNVKI
+152 VKI

-166 EPFSLNNAKIWGFG
+166 EPFSLDNAKIWDFG
-180 NNGKTRFKNG
+180 NNGEINFKDG
-190 NIVLTAKNLT
+190 KIVLTAKNLT
-200 GSQYMVG
+200 ESQYIVG
-207 LVRFEHNMFNISN
+207 LVRFEHNIFDISN
-220 ITSKSFDDVY
+220 ITSESFDDVY
-230 DSAMSDAEDIEK
+230 DSAMSDVKDIEK
-242 PFGIKNI
+242 PFEIKDI
-249 FPLLVVFIIF
+249 FLLLVAAIFF
-259 NPIIWVVILMVFINK
+259 NPILWIVLLMIFINK
-274 FNKKSEKLTTFLL
+274 FNKKSEKLTEFIL
-287 GSRKQSG
+287 GSRKRSG
-294 DLDFGLGG
+294 DLDFGLDG
-302 NAITEDVN
+302 NVLPEDVN

-315 PCNKDLERAYWVCLK
+315 PSNKDLERAYWVCLK

-358 VLKTEKGILSF
+358 VLKMEKGILSF
-369 KDNNYAIDFTKMIN
+369 KDNNYAIDLTKITN
-383 ADNEIENSLLKIL
+383 VDNEIENGLLKIL
-396 ITAAGPNRILEAKEF
+396 ITAAGPNKILEAKEF
-411 KQWSKKNYSE
+411 KKWSKKNYSE
-421 VRSWFNSIDDQ
+421 VSSWFSSIDDQ

-438 REGLITLTQETTQG
+438 KEGLITLTQETTQG
-452 MFGTSKTITIKNVN
+452 MFGTSKNITIKNVN

-532 LNSDFTTLAVIN
+532 LNSDFATLAVIN

-557 EIANSRSSG
+557 EIANSRSSE

>member
-1 MKKYIKTK
+1 MKEYNKAK
-9 YLILFAFFLFVPQV
+9 YLILFTFFLFIPQV
-23 KANTIKNID
+23 KANSIKNIN
-32 MDVYIDENGDASVT
+32 MDVFVEKNGDASVT
-46 ETWKTNSNEGTEIYK
+46 ETWKTTSNEGTEIYR
-61 GYIINSSSS
+61 GYAAKSYS
-70 ISNFTVSDDLGR
+70 ISNFTVSDDLER

-87 SDWDTSGSFSDKAYK
+87 SDWDTSGSFNDKAYK

-107 TEDGIELCWG
+107 TDDGIELCWG

-131 ISELVK
+131 ISNLVK
-137 QYTDNQGIYFNFLDL
+137 QYTDNQGIYFNFLSSIKAVDS
-152 NQTVNNVKI
+152 VKI

-166 EPFSLNNAKIWGFG
+166 EPFSLDNAKIWDFG
-180 NNGKTRFKNG
+180 NNGEINFKDG
-190 NIVLTAKNLT
+190 KIVLTAKNLT
-200 GSQYMVG
+200 ESQYIVG
-207 LVRFEHNMFNISN
+207 LVRFEHNIFNISN
-220 ITSKSFDDVY
+220 ITSESFDDVY
-230 DSAMSDAEDIEK
+230 DSAMSDVKDIEK
-242 PFGIKNI
+242 PFEIKDI
-249 FPLLVVFIIF
+249 FLLLVAAIFF
-259 NPIIWVVILMVFINK
+259 NPILWIVLLMIFINK
-274 FNKKSEKLTTFLL
+274 FNKKSEKLTEFIL
-287 GSRKQSG
+287 GSRKRSG
-294 DLDFGLGG
+294 DLDFGLDG
-302 NAITEDVN
+302 NVLPEDVN

-315 PCNKDLERAYWVCLK
+315 PSNKDLERAYWVCLK

-358 VLKTEKGILSF
+358 VLKMEKGILSF
-369 KDNNYAIDFTKMIN
+369 KDNNYAIDLTKITN
-383 ADNEIENSLLKIL
+383 VDNEIENGLLKIL
-396 ITAAGPNRILEAKEF
+396 ITAAGPNKILEAKEF
-411 KQWSKKNYSE
+411 KKWSKKNYSE
-421 VRSWFNSIDDQ
+421 VSSWFSSIDDQ

-438 REGLITLTQETTQG
+438 KEGLITLTQETTQG
-452 MFGTSKTITIKNVN
+452 MFGTSKNITIKNVN
-466 PKLKEEAA
+466 PKLKEEAI

-504 IFAQLMGIADKVA
+504 ILAQLMGIADKVA

-544 MADLGY
+544 MADFGY

-557 EIANSRSSG
+557 EIANSRSSE

>member
-1 MKKYIKTK
+1 MKEYNKAK
-9 YLILFAFFLFVPQV
+9 YLILFTFFLFIPQV
-23 KANTIKNID
+23 KANSIKNID
-32 MDVYIDENGDASVT
+32 MDVFVEKNGDASVT
-46 ETWKTNSNEGTEIYK
+46 ETWKTTSNEGTEIYR
-61 GYIINSSSS
+61 GYATKSYS

-87 SDWDTSGSFSDKAYK
+87 SDWDISGSFSDKAYK

-107 TEDGIELCWG
+107 NDDGIELCWG

-131 ISELVK
+131 ISNLVK
-137 QYTDNQGIYFNFLDL
+137 QYTDNQGIYFNFLSSIKAVDS
-152 NQTVNNVKI
+152 VKI

-166 EPFSLNNAKIWGFG
+166 EPFSLDNAKIWDFG
-180 NNGKTRFKNG
+180 NNGEINFKDG
-190 NIVLTAKNLT
+190 KIVLTAKNLT
-200 GSQYMVG
+200 ESQYIVG
-207 LVRFEHNMFNISN
+207 LVRFEHNIFNISN
-220 ITSKSFDDVY
+220 ITSESFDDVY
-230 DSAMSDAEDIEK
+230 DSAMSDVKDIEK
-242 PFGIKNI
+242 PFEIKDI
-249 FPLLVVFIIF
+249 FLLLVAAIFF
-259 NPIIWVVILMVFINK
+259 NPILWIVLLMIFINK
-274 FNKKSEKLTTFLL
+274 FNKKSEKLTEFIL
-287 GSRKQSG
+287 GSRKRSG
-294 DLDFGLGG
+294 DLDFGLDG
-302 NAITEDVN
+302 NVLPEDVN

-315 PCNKDLERAYWVCLK
+315 PSNKDLERAYWVCLK

-358 VLKTEKGILSF
+358 VLKMEKVILSF
-369 KDNNYAIDFTKMIN
+369 KDNNYAIDLTKITN
-383 ADNEIENSLLKIL
+383 VDNEIENGLLKIL
-396 ITAAGPNRILEAKEF
+396 ITAAGPNKILEAKEF
-411 KQWSKKNYSE
+411 KKWSKKNYSE
-421 VRSWFNSIDDQ
+421 VSSWFSSIDDQ

-438 REGLITLTQETTQG
+438 KEGLITLTQETTQG
-452 MFGTSKTITIKNVN
+452 MFGTSKNITIKNVN
-466 PKLKEEAA
+466 PKLKEEAI

-557 EIANSRSSG
+557 EIANSRSSE

>member
-1 MKKYIKTK
+1 MKEYNKAK
-9 YLILFAFFLFVPQV
+9 YLILFTFFLFIPQV
-23 KANTIKNID
+23 KANSIKNIN
-32 MDVYIDENGDASVT
+32 MDVFVEKNGDASVT
-46 ETWKTNSNEGTEIYK
+46 ETWKTTSNEGTEIYR
-61 GYIINSSSS
+61 GYAAKSYS

-87 SDWDTSGSFSDKAYK
+87 SDWDISGSFNDKAYK

-107 TEDGIELCWG
+107 TDDGIELCWG

-131 ISELVK
+131 ISNLVK
-137 QYTDNQGIYFNFLDL
+137 QYTDNQGIYFNFLSSIKAVDS
-152 NQTVNNVKI
+152 VKI

-166 EPFSLNNAKIWGFG
+166 EPFSLDNAKIWDFG
-180 NNGKTRFKNG
+180 NNGEINFKDG
-190 NIVLTAKNLT
+190 KIVLTAKNLT
-200 GSQYMVG
+200 ESQYIVG
-207 LVRFEHNMFNISN
+207 LVRFEHNIFNISN
-220 ITSKSFDDVY
+220 ITSESFDDVY
-230 DSAMSDAEDIEK
+230 DSAMSDVKDIEK
-242 PFGIKNI
+242 PFEIKDI
-249 FPLLVVFIIF
+249 FLLLVAAIFF
-259 NPIIWVVILMVFINK
+259 NPILWIVLLMIFINK
-274 FNKKSEKLTTFLL
+274 FNKKSEKLTEFIL
-287 GSRKQSG
+287 GSRKRSG
-294 DLDFGLGG
+294 DLDFGLDG
-302 NAITEDVN
+302 NVLPEDVN

-315 PCNKDLERAYWVCLK
+315 PSNKDLERAYWVCLK

-358 VLKTEKGILSF
+358 VLKMEKGILSF
-369 KDNNYAIDFTKMIN
+369 KDNNYAIDLTKITN
-383 ADNEIENSLLKIL
+383 VDNEIENGLLKIL
-396 ITAAGPNRILEAKEF
+396 ITAAGPNKILEAKEF
-411 KQWSKKNYSE
+411 KKWSKKNYSE
-421 VRSWFNSIDDQ
+421 VSSWFSSIDDQ

-438 REGLITLTQETTQG
+438 KEGLITLTQETTQG
-452 MFGTSKTITIKNVN
+452 MFGTSKNITIKNVN
-466 PKLKEEAA
+466 PKLKEEAI

-532 LNSDFTTLAVIN
+532 LNSDFATLAVIN

-557 EIANSRSSG
+557 EIANSRSSE

>member
-9 YLILFAFFLFVPQV
+9 YLILFTFFLFIPQV
-23 KANTIKNID
+23 KANSIKNID
-32 MDVYIDENGDASVT
+32 MDVFVEKNGDASVT
-46 ETWKTNSNEGTEIYK
+46 ETWKTTSNEGTEIYR
-61 GYIINSSSS
+61 GYATKSYS

-87 SDWDTSGSFSDKAYK
+87 SDWDISGSFSDKAYK

-107 TEDGIELCWG
+107 NDDGIELCWG

-131 ISELVK
+131 ISNLVK
-137 QYTDNQGIYFNFLDL
+137 QYTDNQGIYFNFLSSIKAVDS
-152 NQTVNNVKI
+152 VKI

-166 EPFSLNNAKIWGFG
+166 EPFSLDNAKIWDFG
-180 NNGKTRFKNG
+180 NNGEINFKDG
-190 NIVLTAKNLT
+190 KIVLTAKNLT
-200 GSQYMVG
+200 ESQYIVG
-207 LVRFEHNMFNISN
+207 LVRFEHNIFDISN
-220 ITSKSFDDVY
+220 ITSESFDDVY
-230 DSAMSDAEDIEK
+230 DSAMSDVKDIEK
-242 PFGIKNI
+242 PFEIKDI
-249 FPLLVVFIIF
+249 FLLLVAAIFF
-259 NPIIWVVILMVFINK
+259 NPILWIVLLMIFINK
-274 FNKKSEKLTTFLL
+274 FNKKSEKLTEFIL
-287 GSRKQSG
+287 GSRKRSG
-294 DLDFGLGG
+294 DLDFGLDG
-302 NAITEDVN
+302 NVLPEDVN

-315 PCNKDLERAYWVCLK
+315 PSNKDLERAYWVCLK

-358 VLKTEKGILSF
+358 VLKMEKGILSF
-369 KDNNYAIDFTKMIN
+369 KDNNYAIDLTKITN
-383 ADNEIENSLLKIL
+383 VDNEIENGLLKIL
-396 ITAAGPNRILEAKEF
+396 ITAAGPNKILEAKEF
-411 KQWSKKNYSE
+411 KKWSKKNYSE
-421 VRSWFNSIDDQ
+421 VSSWFSSIDDQ

-438 REGLITLTQETTQG
+438 KEGLITLTQETTQG
-452 MFGTSKTITIKNVN
+452 MFGTSKNITIKNVN

-532 LNSDFTTLAVIN
+532 LNSDFATLAVIN
-544 MADLGY
+544 MADFGY
-550 TGMVQGY
+550 AGMVRGY
-557 EIANSRSSG
+557 EIANSRSSE

>member
-9 YLILFAFFLFVPQV
+9 YLILFTFFLFIPQV
-23 KANTIKNID
+23 KANSIKNID
-32 MDVYIDENGDASVT
+32 MDVFVEKNGDASVT
-46 ETWKTNSNEGTEIYK
+46 ETWKTTSNEGTEIYR
-61 GYIINSSSS
+61 GYATKSYS

-87 SDWDTSGSFSDKAYK
+87 SDWDISGSFSDKAYK

-107 TEDGIELCWG
+107 NDDGIELCWG

-131 ISELVK
+131 ISNLVK
-137 QYTDNQGIYFNFLDL
+137 QYTDNQGIYFNFLSSIKAVDS
-152 NQTVNNVKI
+152 VKI

-166 EPFSLNNAKIWGFG
+166 EPFSLDNAKIWDFG
-180 NNGKTRFKNG
+180 NNGKINFKDG
-190 NIVLTAKNLT
+190 KIVLTAKNLT
-200 GSQYMVG
+200 ESQYIVG
-207 LVRFEHNMFNISN
+207 LVRFEHNIFNISN
-220 ITSKSFDDVY
+220 ITSESFDDVY
-230 DSAMSDAEDIEK
+230 DSAMSDVKDIEK
-242 PFGIKNI
+242 PFEIKDI
-249 FPLLVVFIIF
+249 FLLLVAAIFF
-259 NPIIWVVILMVFINK
+259 NPILWIVLLMIFINK
-274 FNKKSEKLTTFLL
+274 FNKKSEKLTEFIL
-287 GSRKQSG
+287 GSRKRSG
-294 DLDFGLGG
+294 DLDFGLDG
-302 NAITEDVN
+302 NVLPEDVN

-315 PCNKDLERAYWVCLK
+315 PSNKDLERAYWVCLK

-358 VLKTEKGILSF
+358 VLKMEKGILSF
-369 KDNNYAIDFTKMIN
+369 KDNNYAIDLTKITN
-383 ADNEIENSLLKIL
+383 VDNEIENGLLKIL
-396 ITAAGPNRILEAKEF
+396 ITAAGPNKILEAKEF
-411 KQWSKKNYSE
+411 KKWSKKNYSE
-421 VRSWFNSIDDQ
+421 VSSWFSSIYDQ

-438 REGLITLTQETTQG
+438 KEGLITLTQETTQG
-452 MFGTSKTITIKNVN
+452 MFGTSKNITIKNVN
-466 PKLKEEAA
+466 PKLKEEAI

-532 LNSDFTTLAVIN
+532 LNSDFATLAVIN

-557 EIANSRSSG
+557 EIANSRSSE

>member
-9 YLILFAFFLFVPQV
+9 YLILFTFFLFIPQV
-23 KANTIKNID
+23 KANSIKNID
-32 MDVYIDENGDASVT
+32 MDVFVEKNGDASVT
-46 ETWKTNSNEGTEIYK
+46 ETWKTTSNEGTEIYR
-61 GYIINSSSS
+61 GYATKSYS

-87 SDWDTSGSFSDKAYK
+87 SDWDISGSFSDKAYK

-107 TEDGIELCWG
+107 NDDGIELCWG

-131 ISELVK
+131 ISNLVK
-137 QYTDNQGIYFNFLDL
+137 QYTDNQGIYFNFLSSIKAVDS
-152 NQTVNNVKI
+152 VKI

-166 EPFSLNNAKIWGFG
+166 EPFSLDNAKIWDFG
-180 NNGKTRFKNG
+180 NNGEINFKDG
-190 NIVLTAKNLT
+190 KIVLTAKNLT
-200 GSQYMVG
+200 ESQYIVG
-207 LVRFEHNMFNISN
+207 LVRFEHNIFDISN
-220 ITSKSFDDVY
+220 ITSESFDDVY
-230 DSAMSDAEDIEK
+230 DSAMSDVKDIEK
-242 PFGIKNI
+242 PFEIKDI
-249 FPLLVVFIIF
+249 FLLLVAAIFF
-259 NPIIWVVILMVFINK
+259 NPILWIVLLMIFINK
-274 FNKKSEKLTTFLL
+274 FNKKSEKLTEFIL
-287 GSRKQSG
+287 GSRKRSG
-294 DLDFGLGG
+294 DLDFGLDG
-302 NAITEDVN
+302 NVLPEDVN

-315 PCNKDLERAYWVCLK
+315 PSNKDLERAYWVCLK

-358 VLKTEKGILSF
+358 VLKMEKGILSF
-369 KDNNYAIDFTKMIN
+369 KDNNYAIDLTKITN
-383 ADNEIENSLLKIL
+383 VDNEIENGLLKIL
-396 ITAAGPNRILEAKEF
+396 ITAAGPNKILEAKEF
-411 KQWSKKNYSE
+411 KKWSKKNYSE
-421 VRSWFNSIDDQ
+421 VSSWFSSIDDQ

-438 REGLITLTQETTQG
+438 KEGLITLIQETTQG
-452 MFGTSKTITIKNVN
+452 MFGTSKNITIKNVN
-466 PKLKEEAA
+466 PKLKEEAI

-504 IFAQLMGIADKVA
+504 ILAQLMGIADKVA

-532 LNSDFTTLAVIN
+532 LNSDFATLAVIN
-544 MADLGY
+544 MADFGY
-550 TGMVQGY
+550 AGMVRGY
-557 EIANSRSSG
+557 EIANSRSSE

>member
-9 YLILFAFFLFVPQV
+9 YLILFTFFLFIPQV
-23 KANTIKNID
+23 KANSIKNID
-32 MDVYIDENGDASVT
+32 MDVFVEKNGDASVT
-46 ETWKTNSNEGTEIYK
+46 ETWKTTSNEGTEIYR
-61 GYIINSSSS
+61 GYATKSYS

-87 SDWDTSGSFSDKAYK
+87 SDWDISGSFSDKAYK

-107 TEDGIELCWG
+107 NDDGIELCWG

-131 ISELVK
+131 ISNLVK
-137 QYTDNQGIYFNFLDL
+137 QYTDNQGIYFNFLSSIKAVDS
-152 NQTVNNVKI
+152 VKI

-166 EPFSLNNAKIWGFG
+166 EPFSLDNAKIWDFG
-180 NNGKTRFKNG
+180 NNGEINFKDG
-190 NIVLTAKNLT
+190 KIVLTAKNLT
-200 GSQYMVG
+200 ESQYIVG
-207 LVRFEHNMFNISN
+207 LVRFEHNIFNISN
-220 ITSKSFDDVY
+220 ITSESFDDVY
-230 DSAMSDAEDIEK
+230 DSAMSDVKDIEK
-242 PFGIKNI
+242 PFEIKDI
-249 FPLLVVFIIF
+249 FLLLVAAIFF
-259 NPIIWVVILMVFINK
+259 NPILWIVLLMIFINK
-274 FNKKSEKLTTFLL
+274 FNKKSEKLTEFIL
-287 GSRKQSG
+287 GSRKRSG
-294 DLDFGLGG
+294 DLDFGLDG
-302 NAITEDVN
+302 NVLPEDVN

-315 PCNKDLERAYWVCLK
+315 PSNKDLERAYWVCLK

-358 VLKTEKGILSF
+358 VLKMEKGILSF
-369 KDNNYAIDFTKMIN
+369 KDNNYAIDLTKITN
-383 ADNEIENSLLKIL
+383 VDNEIENGLLKIL
-396 ITAAGPNRILEAKEF
+396 ITPAGPNKILEAKEF
-411 KQWSKKNYSE
+411 KKWSKKNYSE
-421 VRSWFNSIDDQ
+421 VSSWFSSIDDQ

-438 REGLITLTQETTQG
+438 KEGLITLTQETTQG
-452 MFGTSKTITIKNVN
+452 MFGTSKNITIKNVN

-532 LNSDFTTLAVIN
+532 LNSDFATLAVIN

-557 EIANSRSSG
+557 EIANSRSSE

>member
-1 MKKYIKTK
+1 MKEYNKAK
-9 YLILFAFFLFVPQV
+9 YLILFTFFLFIPQV
-23 KANTIKNID
+23 KANSIKNID
-32 MDVYIDENGDASVT
+32 MDVFVDKNGDASVT
-46 ETWKTNSNEGTEIYK
+46 ETWKTTSNEGTEIYR
-61 GYIINSSSS
+61 GYATKSYS

-87 SDWDTSGSFSDKAYK
+87 SDWDISGSFSDKAYK

-107 TEDGIELCWG
+107 NDDGIELCWG

-131 ISELVK
+131 ISNLVK
-137 QYTDNQGIYFNFLDL
+137 QYTDNQGIYFNFLSSIKAVDS
-152 NQTVNNVKI
+152 VKI

-166 EPFSLNNAKIWGFG
+166 EPFSLDNAKIWDFG
-180 NNGKTRFKNG
+180 NNGEINFKDG
-190 NIVLTAKNLT
+190 KIVLTAKNLT
-200 GSQYMVG
+200 ESQYIVG
-207 LVRFEHNMFNISN
+207 LVRFEHNIFNISN
-220 ITSKSFDDVY
+220 ITSESFDDVY
-230 DSAMSDAEDIEK
+230 DSAMSDVKDIEK
-242 PFGIKNI
+242 PFEIKDI
-249 FPLLVVFIIF
+249 FLLLVAAIFF
-259 NPIIWVVILMVFINK
+259 NPILWIVLLMIFINK
-274 FNKKSEKLTTFLL
+274 FNKKSEKLTEFIL
-287 GSRKQSG
+287 GSRKRSG
-294 DLDFGLGG
+294 DLDFGLDG
-302 NAITEDVN
+302 NVLPEDVN

-315 PCNKDLERAYWVCLK
+315 PSNKDLERAYWVCLK

-358 VLKTEKGILSF
+358 VLKMEKGILSF
-369 KDNNYAIDFTKMIN
+369 KDNNYAIDLTKITN
-383 ADNEIENSLLKIL
+383 VDNEIENGLLKIL
-396 ITAAGPNRILEAKEF
+396 ITAAGPNKILEAKEF
-411 KQWSKKNYSE
+411 KKWSKKNYSE
-421 VRSWFNSIDDQ
+421 VSSWFSSIDDQ

-438 REGLITLTQETTQG
+438 KEGLITLTQETTQG
-452 MFGTSKTITIKNVN
+452 MFGTSKNITIKNVN
-466 PKLKEEAA
+466 PKLKEEAI

-504 IFAQLMGIADKVA
+504 ILAQLMGIADKVA

-532 LNSDFTTLAVIN
+532 LNSDFATLAVIN

-557 EIANSRSSG
+557 EIANSRSSE

>member
-1 MKKYIKTK
+1 MKEYNKAK
-9 YLILFAFFLFVPQV
+9 YLILFTFFLFIPQV
-23 KANTIKNID
+23 KANSIKNIN
-32 MDVYIDENGDASVT
+32 MDVFVEKNGDASVT
-46 ETWKTNSNEGTEIYK
+46 ETWKTTSNEGTEIYR
-61 GYIINSSSS
+61 GYAAKSYS

-87 SDWDTSGSFSDKAYK
+87 SDWDISGSFNDKAYK

-107 TEDGIELCWG
+107 NDDGIELCWG

-131 ISELVK
+131 ISNLVK
-137 QYTDNQGIYFNFLDL
+137 QYTDNQGIYFNFLSSIKAVDS
-152 NQTVNNVKI
+152 VKI

-166 EPFSLNNAKIWGFG
+166 EPFSLDNAKIWDFG
-180 NNGKTRFKNG
+180 NNGEINFKDG
-190 NIVLTAKNLT
+190 KIVLTAKNLT
-200 GSQYMVG
+200 ESQYIVG
-207 LVRFEHNMFNISN
+207 LVRFEHNIFNISN
-220 ITSKSFDDVY
+220 ITSESFDDVY
-230 DSAMSDAEDIEK
+230 DSAMSDVKDIEK
-242 PFGIKNI
+242 PFEIKDI
-249 FPLLVVFIIF
+249 FLLLVAAIFF
-259 NPIIWVVILMVFINK
+259 NPILWIVLLMIFINK
-274 FNKKSEKLTTFLL
+274 FNKKSEKLTEFIL
-287 GSRKQSG
+287 GSRKRSG
-294 DLDFGLGG
+294 DLDFGLDG
-302 NAITEDVN
+302 NVLPEDVN

-315 PCNKDLERAYWVCLK
+315 PSNKDLERAYWVCLK

-358 VLKTEKGILSF
+358 VLKMEKGILSF
-369 KDNNYAIDFTKMIN
+369 KDNNYAIDLTKITN
-383 ADNEIENSLLKIL
+383 VDNEIENGLLKIL
-396 ITAAGPNRILEAKEF
+396 ITAAGPNKILEAKEF
-411 KQWSKKNYSE
+411 KKWSKKNYSE
-421 VRSWFNSIDDQ
+421 VSSWFSSIDDQ

-438 REGLITLTQETTQG
+438 KEGLITLTQETTQG
-452 MFGTSKTITIKNVN
+452 MFGTSKNITIKNVN

-532 LNSDFTTLAVIN
+532 LNSDFATLAVIN

-557 EIANSRSSG
+557 EIANSRSSE

>member
-9 YLILFAFFLFVPQV
+9 YLILFTFFLFIPQV
-23 KANTIKNID
+23 KANSIKNID
-32 MDVYIDENGDASVT
+32 MDVFVEKNGDASVT
-46 ETWKTNSNEGTEIYK
+46 ETWKTTSNEGTEIYR
-61 GYIINSSSS
+61 GYATKSYS

-87 SDWDTSGSFSDKAYK
+87 SDWDISGSFSDKAYK

-107 TEDGIELCWG
+107 NDDGIELCWG

-131 ISELVK
+131 ISNLVK
-137 QYTDNQGIYFNFLDL
+137 QYTDNQGIYFNFLSSIKAVDS
-152 NQTVNNVKI
+152 VKI

-166 EPFSLNNAKIWGFG
+166 EPFSLDNAKIWDFG
-180 NNGKTRFKNG
+180 NNGKINFKDG
-190 NIVLTAKNLT
+190 KIVLTAKNLT
-200 GSQYMVG
+200 ESQYIVG
-207 LVRFEHNMFNISN
+207 LVRFEHNIFNISN
-220 ITSKSFDDVY
+220 ITSESFDDVY
-230 DSAMSDAEDIEK
+230 DSAMSDVKDIEK
-242 PFGIKNI
+242 PFEIKDI
-249 FPLLVVFIIF
+249 FLLLVAAIFF
-259 NPIIWVVILMVFINK
+259 NPILWIVLLMIFINK
-274 FNKKSEKLTTFLL
+274 FNKKSEKLTEFIL
-287 GSRKQSG
+287 GSRKRSG
-294 DLDFGLGG
+294 DLDFGLDG
-302 NAITEDVN
+302 NVLPEDVN

-315 PCNKDLERAYWVCLK
+315 PSNKDLERAYWVCLK

-358 VLKTEKGILSF
+358 VLKMEKGILSF
-369 KDNNYAIDFTKMIN
+369 KDNNYAIDLTKITN
-383 ADNEIENSLLKIL
+383 VDNEIENGLLKIL
-396 ITAAGPNRILEAKEF
+396 ITAAGPNKILEAKEF
-411 KQWSKKNYSE
+411 KKWSKKNYSE
-421 VRSWFNSIDDQ
+421 VSSWFSSIDDQ

-438 REGLITLTQETTQG
+438 KEGLITLTQETTQG
-452 MFGTSKTITIKNVN
+452 MFGTSKNITIKNVN
-466 PKLKEEAA
+466 PKLKEEAI

-504 IFAQLMGIADKVA
+504 ILAQLMGIADKVA

-532 LNSDFTTLAVIN
+532 LNSDFATLAVIN

-557 EIANSRSSG
+557 EIANSRSSE

>member
-1 MKKYIKTK
+1 MKEYNKAK
-9 YLILFAFFLFVPQV
+9 YLILFTFFLFIPQV
-23 KANTIKNID
+23 KANSIKNIN
-32 MDVYIDENGDASVT
+32 MDVFVEKNGDASVT
-46 ETWKTNSNEGTEIYK
+46 ETWKTTSNEGTEIYR
-61 GYIINSSSS
+61 GYAAKSYS

-87 SDWDTSGSFSDKAYK
+87 SDWDISGSFSDKAYK

-107 TEDGIELCWG
+107 NDDGIELCWG

-131 ISELVK
+131 ISNLVK
-137 QYTDNQGIYFNFLDL
+137 QYTDNQGIYFNFLSSIKAVDS
-152 NQTVNNVKI
+152 VKI

-166 EPFSLNNAKIWGFG
+166 EPFSLDNAKIWDFG
-180 NNGKTRFKNG
+180 NNGEINFKDG
-190 NIVLTAKNLT
+190 KIVLTAKNLT
-200 GSQYMVG
+200 ESQYIVG
-207 LVRFEHNMFNISN
+207 LVRFEHNIFDISN
-220 ITSKSFDDVY
+220 ITSESFDDVY
-230 DSAMSDAEDIEK
+230 DSAMSDVKDIEK
-242 PFGIKNI
+242 PFEIKDI
-249 FPLLVVFIIF
+249 FLLLVAAIFF
-259 NPIIWVVILMVFINK
+259 NPILWIVLLMIFINK
-274 FNKKSEKLTTFLL
+274 FNKKSEKLTEFIL
-287 GSRKQSG
+287 GSRKRSG
-294 DLDFGLGG
+294 DLDFGLDG
-302 NAITEDVN
+302 NVLPEDVN

-315 PCNKDLERAYWVCLK
+315 PSNKDLERAYWVCLK

-358 VLKTEKGILSF
+358 VLKMEKGILSF
-369 KDNNYAIDFTKMIN
+369 KDNNYAIDLTKITN
-383 ADNEIENSLLKIL
+383 VDNEIENGLLKIL
-396 ITAAGPNRILEAKEF
+396 ITAAGPNKILEAKEF
-411 KQWSKKNYSE
+411 KKWSKKNYSE
-421 VRSWFNSIDDQ
+421 VSSWFSSIDDQ

-438 REGLITLTQETTQG
+438 KEGLITLTQETTQG
-452 MFGTSKTITIKNVN
+452 MFGTSKNITIKNVN
-466 PKLKEEAA
+466 PKLKEEAI

-532 LNSDFTTLAVIN
+532 LNSDFATSAAIN
-544 MADLGY
+544 IADFGY
-550 TGMVQGY
+550 AGMVRGY
-557 EIANSRSSG
+557 EIANSRSSE

>member
-1 MKKYIKTK
+1 MKEYNKTK
-9 YLILFAFFLFVPQV
+9 YLILFTFFLFIPQV
-23 KANTIKNID
+23 KANSIKNID
-32 MDVYIDENGDASVT
+32 MDVFVEKNGDASVT
-46 ETWKTNSNEGTEIYK
+46 ETWKTTSNEGTEIYR
-61 GYIINSSSS
+61 GYATKSYS

-87 SDWDTSGSFSDKAYK
+87 SDWDISGSFSDKAYK

-107 TEDGIELCWG
+107 NDDGIELCWG

-131 ISELVK
+131 ISNLVK
-137 QYTDNQGIYFNFLDL
+137 QYTDNQGIYFNFLSSIKAVDS
-152 NQTVNNVKI
+152 VKI

-166 EPFSLNNAKIWGFG
+166 EPFSLDNAKIWDFG
-180 NNGKTRFKNG
+180 NNGEINFKDG
-190 NIVLTAKNLT
+190 KIVLTAKNLT
-200 GSQYMVG
+200 ESQYIVG
-207 LVRFEHNMFNISN
+207 LVRFEHNIFNISK
-220 ITSKSFDDVY
+220 ITSESFDDVY
-230 DSAMSDAEDIEK
+230 ESAMSDVKDIEK
-242 PFGIKNI
+242 PFEIKDI
-249 FPLLVVFIIF
+249 FLLLVAAIFF
-259 NPIIWVVILMVFINK
+259 NPILWIVLLMIFINK
-274 FNKKSEKLTTFLL
+274 FNKKSEKLTEFIL
-287 GSRKQSG
+287 GSRKRSG
-294 DLDFGLGG
+294 DLDFGLDG
-302 NAITEDVN
+302 NVLPEDVN

-315 PCNKDLERAYWVCLK
+315 PSNKDLERAYWVCLK

-358 VLKTEKGILSF
+358 VLKMEKGILSF
-369 KDNNYAIDFTKMIN
+369 KDNNYAIDLTKITN
-383 ADNEIENSLLKIL
+383 VDNEIENGLLKIL
-396 ITAAGPNRILEAKEF
+396 ITAAGPNKILEAKEF
-411 KQWSKKNYSE
+411 KKWSKKNYSE
-421 VRSWFNSIDDQ
+421 VSSWFSSIDDQ

-438 REGLITLTQETTQG
+438 KEGLITLTQETTQG
-452 MFGTSKTITIKNVN
+452 MFGTSKNITIKNVN
-466 PKLKEEAA
+466 PKLKEEAI

-504 IFAQLMGIADKVA
+504 ILAQLMGIADKVA

-532 LNSDFTTLAVIN
+532 LNSDFATSAAIN
-544 MADLGY
+544 IADFGY
-550 TGMVQGY
+550 AGMVRGY
-557 EIANSRSSG
+557 EIANSRSSEG
-566 DHDYSGSSR
+566 HDYSGSSR

>member
-9 YLILFAFFLFVPQV
+9 YLILFTFFLFIPQV
-23 KANTIKNID
+23 KANSIKNID
-32 MDVYIDENGDASVT
+32 MDVFVEKNGDASVT
-46 ETWKTNSNEGTEIYK
+46 ETWKTTSNEGTEIYR
-61 GYIINSSSS
+61 GYATKSYS

-87 SDWDTSGSFSDKAYK
+87 SDWDISGSFSDKAYK

-107 TEDGIELCWG
+107 NDDGIELCWG

-131 ISELVK
+131 ISNLVK
-137 QYTDNQGIYFNFLDL
+137 QYTDNQGIYFNFLSSIKAVDS
-152 NQTVNNVKI
+152 VKI

-166 EPFSLNNAKIWGFG
+166 EPFSLDNAKIWDFG
-180 NNGKTRFKNG
+180 NNGEINFKDG
-190 NIVLTAKNLT
+190 KIVLTAKNLT
-200 GSQYMVG
+200 ESQYIVG
-207 LVRFEHNMFNISN
+207 LVRFEHNIFNISN
-220 ITSKSFDDVY
+220 ITSESFDDVY
-230 DSAMSDAEDIEK
+230 DSAMSDVKDIEK
-242 PFGIKNI
+242 PFEIKDI
-249 FPLLVVFIIF
+249 FLLLVAAIFF
-259 NPIIWVVILMVFINK
+259 NPILWIVLLMIFINK
-274 FNKKSEKLTTFLL
+274 FNKKSEKLTEFIL
-287 GSRKQSG
+287 GSRKRSG
-294 DLDFGLGG
+294 DLDFGLDG
-302 NAITEDVN
+302 NVLPEDVN

-315 PCNKDLERAYWVCLK
+315 PSNKDLERAYWVCLK

-358 VLKTEKGILSF
+358 VLKMEKGILSF
-369 KDNNYAIDFTKMIN
+369 KDNNYAIDLTKITN
-383 ADNEIENSLLKIL
+383 VDNEIENGLLKIL
-396 ITAAGPNRILEAKEF
+396 ITAAGPNKILEAKEF
-411 KQWSKKNYSE
+411 KKWSKKNYSE
-421 VRSWFNSIDDQ
+421 VSSWFSSIDDQ

-438 REGLITLTQETTQG
+438 KEGLITLTQETTQG
-452 MFGTSKTITIKNVN
+452 MFGTSKNITIKNVN
-466 PKLKEEAA
+466 PKLKEEAI

-532 LNSDFTTLAVIN
+532 LNSDFATLAVIN
-544 MADLGY
+544 MADFGY
-550 TGMVQGY
+550 AGMVRGY
-557 EIANSRSSG
+557 EIANSRSSE

-582 SYSSG
+582 SYNSG

>member
-1 MKKYIKTK
+1 MKEYNKAK
-9 YLILFAFFLFVPQV
+9 YLILFTFFLFIPQV
-23 KANTIKNID
+23 KANSIKNID
-32 MDVYIDENGDASVT
+32 MDVFVEKNGDASVT
-46 ETWKTNSNEGTEIYK
+46 ETWKTTSNEGTEIYR
-61 GYIINSSSS
+61 GYATKSYS

-87 SDWDTSGSFSDKAYK
+87 SDWDISGSFSDKAYK

-107 TEDGIELCWG
+107 NDDGIELCWG

-131 ISELVK
+131 ISNLVK
-137 QYTDNQGIYFNFLDL
+137 QYTDNQGIYFNFLSSIKAVDS
-152 NQTVNNVKI
+152 VKI

-166 EPFSLNNAKIWGFG
+166 EPFSLDNAKIWDFG
-180 NNGKTRFKNG
+180 NNGEINFKDG
-190 NIVLTAKNLT
+190 KIVLTAKNLT
-200 GSQYMVG
+200 ESQYIVG
-207 LVRFEHNMFNISN
+207 LVRFEHNIFDISN
-220 ITSKSFDDVY
+220 ITSESFDDVY
-230 DSAMSDAEDIEK
+230 DSAMSDVKDIEK
-242 PFGIKNI
+242 PFEIKDI
-249 FPLLVVFIIF
+249 FLLLVAAIFF
-259 NPIIWVVILMVFINK
+259 NPILWIVLLMIFINK
-274 FNKKSEKLTTFLL
+274 FNKKSEKLTEFIL
-287 GSRKQSG
+287 GSRKRSG
-294 DLDFGLGG
+294 DLDFGLDG
-302 NAITEDVN
+302 NVLPEDVN

-315 PCNKDLERAYWVCLK
+315 PSNKDLERAYWVCLK

-358 VLKTEKGILSF
+358 VLKMEKGILSF
-369 KDNNYAIDFTKMIN
+369 KDNNYAIDLTKITN
-383 ADNEIENSLLKIL
+383 VDNEIENGLLKIL
-396 ITAAGPNRILEAKEF
+396 ITAAGPNKILEAKEF
-411 KQWSKKNYSE
+411 KKWSKKNYSE
-421 VRSWFNSIDDQ
+421 VSSWFSSIDDQ

-438 REGLITLTQETTQG
+438 KEGLITLTQETTQG
-452 MFGTSKTITIKNVN
+452 MFGTSKNITIKNVN

-532 LNSDFTTLAVIN
+532 LNSDFATSAAIN
-544 MADLGY
+544 IADFGY
-550 TGMVQGY
+550 AGMVRGY
-557 EIANSRSSG
+557 EIANSRSSE

>member
-9 YLILFAFFLFVPQV
+9 YLILFTFFLFIPQV
-23 KANTIKNID
+23 KANSIKNID
-32 MDVYIDENGDASVT
+32 MDVFVEKNGDASVT
-46 ETWKTNSNEGTEIYK
+46 ETWKTTSNEGTEIYR
-61 GYIINSSSS
+61 GYATKSYS

-87 SDWDTSGSFSDKAYK
+87 SDWDISGSFSDKAYK

-107 TEDGIELCWG
+107 NDDGIELCWG

-131 ISELVK
+131 ISNLVK
-137 QYTDNQGIYFNFLDL
+137 QYTDNQGIYFNFLSSIKAVDS
-152 NQTVNNVKI
+152 VKI

-166 EPFSLNNAKIWGFG
+166 EPFSLDNAKIWDFG
-180 NNGKTRFKNG
+180 NNGEINFKDG
-190 NIVLTAKNLT
+190 KIVLTAKNLT
-200 GSQYMVG
+200 ESQYIVG
-207 LVRFEHNMFNISN
+207 LVRFEHNIFNISN
-220 ITSKSFDDVY
+220 ITSESFDDVY
-230 DSAMSDAEDIEK
+230 DSAMSDVKDIEK
-242 PFGIKNI
+242 PFEIKDI
-249 FPLLVVFIIF
+249 FLLLVAAIFF
-259 NPIIWVVILMVFINK
+259 NPILWIVLLMIFINK
-274 FNKKSEKLTTFLL
+274 FNKKSEKLTEFIL
-287 GSRKQSG
+287 GSRKRSG
-294 DLDFGLGG
+294 DLDFGLDG
-302 NAITEDVN
+302 NVLPEDVN

-315 PCNKDLERAYWVCLK
+315 PSNKDLERAYWVCLK

-358 VLKTEKGILSF
+358 VLKMEKGILSF
-369 KDNNYAIDFTKMIN
+369 KDNNYAIDLTKITN
-383 ADNEIENSLLKIL
+383 VDNEIENGLLKIL
-396 ITAAGPNRILEAKEF
+396 ITAAGPNKILEAKEF
-411 KQWSKKNYSE
+411 KKWSKKNYSE
-421 VRSWFNSIDDQ
+421 VSSWFSSIDDQ

-438 REGLITLTQETTQG
+438 KEGLITLTQETTQR
-452 MFGTSKTITIKNVN
+452 MFGTSKNITIKNVN
-466 PKLKEEAA
+466 PKLKEEAI

-532 LNSDFTTLAVIN
+532 LNSDFATLAVIN

-557 EIANSRSSG
+557 EIANSRSSE

>member
-9 YLILFAFFLFVPQV
+9 YLILFTFFLFIPQV
-23 KANTIKNID
+23 KANSIKNID
-32 MDVYIDENGDASVT
+32 MDVFVEKNGDASVT
-46 ETWKTNSNEGTEIYK
+46 ETWKTTSNEGTEIYR
-61 GYIINSSSS
+61 GYATKSYS

-87 SDWDTSGSFSDKAYK
+87 SDWDISGSFSDKAYK

-107 TEDGIELCWG
+107 NDDGIELCWG

-131 ISELVK
+131 ISNLVK
-137 QYTDNQGIYFNFLDL
+137 QYTDNQGIYFNFLSSIKAVDS
-152 NQTVNNVKI
+152 VKI

-166 EPFSLNNAKIWGFG
+166 EPFSLDNAKIWDFG
-180 NNGKTRFKNG
+180 NNGEINFKDG
-190 NIVLTAKNLT
+190 KIVLTAKNLT
-200 GSQYMVG
+200 ESQYIVG
-207 LVRFEHNMFNISN
+207 LVRFEHNIFNISN
-220 ITSKSFDDVY
+220 ITSESFDDVY
-230 DSAMSDAEDIEK
+230 DSAMSDVKDIEK
-242 PFGIKNI
+242 PFEIKDI
-249 FPLLVVFIIF
+249 FLLLVAAIFF
-259 NPIIWVVILMVFINK
+259 NPILWIVLLMIFINK
-274 FNKKSEKLTTFLL
+274 FNKKSEKLTEFIL
-287 GSRKQSG
+287 GSRKRSG
-294 DLDFGLGG
+294 DLDFGLDG
-302 NAITEDVN
+302 NVLPEDVN

-315 PCNKDLERAYWVCLK
+315 PSNKDLERAYWVCLK

-358 VLKTEKGILSF
+358 VLKMEKGILSF
-369 KDNNYAIDFTKMIN
+369 KDNNYAIDLTKITN
-383 ADNEIENSLLKIL
+383 VDKEIENGLLKIL
-396 ITAAGPNRILEAKEF
+396 ITAAGPNKILEAKEF
-411 KQWSKKNYSE
+411 KKWSKKNYSE
-421 VRSWFNSIDDQ
+421 VSSWFSSIDDQ

-438 REGLITLTQETTQG
+438 KEGLITLTQETTQG
-452 MFGTSKTITIKNVN
+452 MFGTSKNITIKNVN
-466 PKLKEEAA
+466 PKLKEEAI

-504 IFAQLMGIADKVA
+504 ILAQLMGIADKVA

-532 LNSDFTTLAVIN
+532 LNSDFATSAAIN
-544 MADLGY
+544 IADFGY
-550 TGMVQGY
+550 AGMVRGY
-557 EIANSRSSG
+557 EIANSRSSE